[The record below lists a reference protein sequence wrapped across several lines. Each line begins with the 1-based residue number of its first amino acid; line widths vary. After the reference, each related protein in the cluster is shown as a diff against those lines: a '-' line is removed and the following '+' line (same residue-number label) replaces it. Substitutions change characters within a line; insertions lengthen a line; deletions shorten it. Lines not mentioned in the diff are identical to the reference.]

1 MENLKL
7 MKNGEVA
14 VTVVRIKKALYK
26 TPYVDLCDYESPN
39 ITAIIPCWQAKDGSL
54 RSIKTD
60 MPVKVGEYDQVRT
73 VLLGSCF
80 KYPDGEELIF
90 TRNGL
95 GEKFFT
101 RRDANVLCNLY
112 RAFGE

>member
-14 VTVVRIKKALYK
+14 VTVVRIKKVLYT
-26 TPYVDLCDYESPN
+26 TPYVDLCDYENPN

-54 RSIKTD
+54 HSVKTD
-60 MPVKVGEYDQVRT
+60 KPVEVGENDQIRPI
-73 VLLGSCF
+73 LRGSCF

-101 RRDANVLCNLY
+101 RREGNVLCDMY